1 MTSQTLEQLLAEP
14 QWQRAVRYSYSPATN
29 VYTFFLPG
37 HGMQMVPIAIFSPI
51 VRQDIPFDPEE
62 VCETIA
68 EAIAATPPDESF
80 DIDS

>member
-37 HGMQMVPIAIFSPI
+37 HGMQMVPIALFSPI
-51 VRQDIPFDPEE
+51 VRQDILAVHAFKQGRPWECTAP
-62 VCETIA
+62 
-68 EAIAATPPDESF
+68 
-80 DIDS
+80 